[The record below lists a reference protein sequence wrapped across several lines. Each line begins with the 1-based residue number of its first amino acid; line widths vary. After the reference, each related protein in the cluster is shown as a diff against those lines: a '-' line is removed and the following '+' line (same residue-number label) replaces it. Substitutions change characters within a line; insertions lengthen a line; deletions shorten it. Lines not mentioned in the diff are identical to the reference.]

1 MANALAAREP
11 ITRGAAPPWTAVLH
25 DWTTTV
31 DHKKIGIMYVLMA
44 VIFLLIGGCE
54 ALLLRWQLMWPRY
67 DFLGPD
73 VFNQMFTMHGTTM
86 VFFMGI
92 PMLVGMGNY
101 LVPLMI
107 GARDMAFPRL
117 NALGFWVTLFGGLLV
132 YFSYATGGAP
142 AIGWFAYAP
151 LTERTFARSAATDL
165 WALGLIVS
173 GVGTTTAAINFIATI
188 LGMRAPGM
196 ALHRVPFFVW
206 TILWTSVQIV
216 LVLPPL
222 TAGLAMVLL
231 DRNLGAH
238 FFDVQNGGSAL
249 LWQHIFWFFGHPEV
263 YILILPV
270 FGMVTE
276 IIPVFARKVLFGYEF
291 MAAATA
297 AIAFISLGVWAHHM
311 FTVGMSR
318 TQDLLFAVTSMI
330 VSIPTGIKFFNW
342 LATMYGGRI
351 SFASPMLF
359 AIGFLSM
366 FLIGGLTGIMLGAA
380 PFDFQLQD
388 TYFLIGHFHFV
399 LIGGTLFGAMAG
411 IHYWYPK
418 VTGRMLS
425 ERLARWQ
432 FWLLYVGFLLTF
444 GTMHISG
451 VLGMP
456 RRIYTYD
463 ADRGWTFL
471 NQLTTVG
478 AVIQA
483 ASFAFFFYNLFA
495 SLRNGPPA
503 GDDPWDGWTLEW
515 ATTSPPPAYNFEVIP
530 TVHSRRPL
538 WDLKHPDDPDW
549 QYD

>member
-1 MANALAAREP
+1 MAAAEYEWGGER
-11 ITRGAAPPWTAVLH
+11 RPWTAVLH
-25 DWTTTV
+25 DWVTTV

-44 VIFLLIGGCE
+44 VVFLVVGGIE
-54 ALLLRWQLMWPRY
+54 AVLLRWQLWRPRN

-73 VFNQMFTMHGTTM
+73 VFNQLFTMHGTTM
-86 VFFMGI
+86 VFFMGMPI
-92 PMLVGMGNY
+92 LIGMGNY

-132 YFSYATGGAP
+132 YFSFATGGAP

-151 LTERTFARSAATDL
+151 LTERTFARSSATDF
-165 WALGLIVS
+165 WALGLMVS
-173 GVGTTTAAINFIATI
+173 GAGTIAAAVNFIATI
-188 LGMRAPGM
+188 LAMRAPGM
-196 ALHRVPFFVW
+196 ALHKVPFFVW
-206 TILWTSVQIV
+206 TALWTAVVIIFAI
-216 LVLPPL
+216 PPL

-249 LWQHIFWFFGHPEV
+249 WWQHIFWFFGHPEV
-263 YILILPV
+263 YIVVLPV
-270 FGMVTE
+270 YGMVTE
-276 IIPVFARKVLFGYEF
+276 IIPVFSRKVLFGYEF

-297 AIAFISLGVWAHHM
+297 AIAFISMGVWAHHM

-318 TQDLLFAVTSMI
+318 TGDL
-330 VSIPTGIKFFNW
+330 FF
-342 LATMYGGRI
+342 MV
-351 SFASPMLF
+351 
-359 AIGFLSM
+359 SM

-399 LIGGTLFGAMAG
+399 LIGGTLLGVFAG
-411 IHYWYPK
+411 LHYWYPK

-444 GTMHISG
+444 GTMHVSG

-463 ADRGWTFL
+463 ADRGWALL
-471 NQLTTVG
+471 NQLTTLG
-478 AVIQA
+478 ALIQVP
-483 ASFAFFFYNLFA
+483 SFAIFLYNVLW
-495 SLRNGPPA
+495 SLRHGPPA
-503 GDDPWDGWTLEW
+503 GDDPWDAWTLEW
-515 ATTSPPPAYNFEVIP
+515 ATSSPPTAYNFAVIP

-538 WDLKHPDDPDW
+538 WDRKHPDDPDW
-549 QYD
+549 LYD